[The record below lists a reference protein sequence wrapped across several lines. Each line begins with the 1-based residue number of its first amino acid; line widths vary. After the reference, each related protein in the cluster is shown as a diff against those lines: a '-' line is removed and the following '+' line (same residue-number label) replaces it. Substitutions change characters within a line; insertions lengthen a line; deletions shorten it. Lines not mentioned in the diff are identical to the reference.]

1 MKHSSFPL
9 YYNICVS
16 IIPTYAQHVYLSLEE
31 WKVECRVC
39 HFPLFVCCPRLFQ
52 GQKGKSILP
61 CAPSPPLCHL
71 QHIHRTLKMI
81 SLNRGVTGMEFKS
94 EKTWSVNSYHGTKMN
109 IEKPENTIEI
119 ALWNL
124 RLVDPVKRK
133 KELAQQGWH

>member
-1 MKHSSFPL
+1 
-9 YYNICVS
+9 
-16 IIPTYAQHVYLSLEE
+16 
-31 WKVECRVC
+31 
-39 HFPLFVCCPRLFQ
+39 
-52 GQKGKSILP
+52 
-61 CAPSPPLCHL
+61 
-71 QHIHRTLKMI
+71 
-81 SLNRGVTGMEFKS
+81 MEFKS